1 MIFRKAKL
9 SHTASQIEE
18 QERGKAGRRRDSG
31 EVDPYAHVISGGSG
45 DREGRGK
52 QPTGPGPYDSA
63 DIDLEAPGPTRVD
76 LGGLV
81 VTPLPGMELRL
92 QVDEA
97 SKNVVAALLVSG
109 ESALELR
116 AFAAPRSAGLWD
128 EIRKEIAAETTRR
141 GGMVTENTGPYG
153 PELKVVVPVR
163 GQDGSQGTQVS
174 RIIGVDGP
182 RWMLRATVIGRAANE
197 PALAAPLLQAL
208 SHVVVVRGKAP
219 MAPREMI
226 RLRMPQESTNG

>member
-9 SHTASQIEE
+9 SHTDSQIEE
-18 QERGKAGRRRDSG
+18 QERRKAGRRRDSG
-31 EVDPYAHVISGGSG
+31 EVDPYAHVASGSG
-45 DREGRGK
+45 DREGTGK

-63 DIDLEAPGPTRVD
+63 DIDLEAPGPKRID

-97 SKNVVAALLVSG
+97 SQNVVAALLVSG

-116 AFAAPRSAGLWD
+116 AFAAPRSGGLWE
-128 EIRKEIAAETTRR
+128 EIRKEISAETTRR
-141 GGMVTENTGPYG
+141 GGMVTENSGPYG
-153 PELKVVVPVR
+153 PELKVVVPTR
-163 GQDGSQGTQVS
+163 GQDGNQGTQVS
-174 RIIGVDGP
+174 RILGIDGP

-219 MAPREMI
+219 MAPRDMI
-226 RLRMPQESTNG
+226 RLQMPQEPTNG